1 MKSVATSNAP
11 RAIGPYS
18 QAVIAGNL
26 VFCSGQIPLDPE
38 TMEIVG
44 DTITEQTN
52 RVFMN
57 LAGLLEAAGSGLQKV
72 VKTTVYLKD
81 MSEFTAM
88 NEEYARHFGDHR
100 PARAAV
106 EVARLP
112 KDVRI
117 EIDAIALTEQPGQGG
132 GFGLVACTVFKT
144 AGRCLRRLR
153 WVRFPHAPATK
164 TYGVSRTRV
173 RRRFSVPGNLWGNLW
188 VTVKTSGS

>member
-18 QAVIAGNL
+18 QAVITGNL

-38 TMEIVG
+38 SMEIVG
-44 DTITEQTN
+44 DSITEQTDL
-52 RVFMN
+52 VLTN
-57 LAGLLEAAGSGLQKV
+57 LAGLLEAAGSSLQQV

-117 EIDAIALTEQPGQGG
+117 EIDAIALTE
-132 GFGLVACTVFKT
+132 
-144 AGRCLRRLR
+144 
-153 WVRFPHAPATK
+153 
-164 TYGVSRTRV
+164 
-173 RRRFSVPGNLWGNLW
+173 
-188 VTVKTSGS
+188 

>member
-18 QAVIAGNL
+18 QAVITGNL

-38 TMEIVG
+38 TMDIVG

-117 EIDAIALTEQPGQGG
+117 EIDAIALTE
-132 GFGLVACTVFKT
+132 
-144 AGRCLRRLR
+144 
-153 WVRFPHAPATK
+153 
-164 TYGVSRTRV
+164 
-173 RRRFSVPGNLWGNLW
+173 
-188 VTVKTSGS
+188 

>member
-11 RAIGPYS
+11 KAIGPYS
-18 QAVIAGNL
+18 QAVITGNL

-52 RVFMN
+52 RVFVN
-57 LAGLLEAAGSGLQKV
+57 LAGVLEAAGSGLQHV

-81 MSEFTAM
+81 MSEFAAM

-117 EIDAIALTEQPGQGG
+117 EIDAIALTE
-132 GFGLVACTVFKT
+132 
-144 AGRCLRRLR
+144 
-153 WVRFPHAPATK
+153 
-164 TYGVSRTRV
+164 
-173 RRRFSVPGNLWGNLW
+173 
-188 VTVKTSGS
+188 

>member
-1 MKSVATSNAP
+1 MKSVVTSNAP

-26 VFCSGQIPLDPE
+26 VFCSGQIPLDPK

-88 NEEYARHFGDHR
+88 NAEYARHFGDHR

-117 EIDAIALTEQPGQGG
+117 EIDAIALTE
-132 GFGLVACTVFKT
+132 
-144 AGRCLRRLR
+144 
-153 WVRFPHAPATK
+153 
-164 TYGVSRTRV
+164 
-173 RRRFSVPGNLWGNLW
+173 
-188 VTVKTSGS
+188 

>member
-1 MKSVATSNAP
+1 MKPVATNSAP
-11 RAIGPYS
+11 QAIGPYS
-18 QAVIAGNL
+18 QAMIAGNL
-26 VFCSGQIPLDPE
+26 VFCSGQIPLDPA

-52 RVFMN
+52 VVLTN
-57 LAGLLEAAGSGLQKV
+57 LAGLLEASGSALQHV

-117 EIDAIALTEQPGQGG
+117 EIDA
-132 GFGLVACTVFKT
+132 VAVL
-144 AGRCLRRLR
+144 A
-153 WVRFPHAPATK
+153 
-164 TYGVSRTRV
+164 
-173 RRRFSVPGNLWGNLW
+173 
-188 VTVKTSGS
+188 

>member
-18 QAVIAGNL
+18 QAVITGNL

-117 EIDAIALTEQPGQGG
+117 EIDAIALTE
-132 GFGLVACTVFKT
+132 
-144 AGRCLRRLR
+144 
-153 WVRFPHAPATK
+153 
-164 TYGVSRTRV
+164 
-173 RRRFSVPGNLWGNLW
+173 
-188 VTVKTSGS
+188 

>member
-1 MKSVATSNAP
+1 MKSVVTSNAP
-11 RAIGPYS
+11 KAIGPYS
-18 QAVIAGNL
+18 QAVITGNL

-52 RVFMN
+52 RVFLN
-57 LAGLLEAAGSGLQKV
+57 LAGVLEAAGSGLQHV

-81 MSEFTAM
+81 MSEFAAM

-117 EIDAIALTEQPGQGG
+117 EIDAIALTE
-132 GFGLVACTVFKT
+132 
-144 AGRCLRRLR
+144 
-153 WVRFPHAPATK
+153 
-164 TYGVSRTRV
+164 
-173 RRRFSVPGNLWGNLW
+173 
-188 VTVKTSGS
+188 